1 MSERPN
7 TISGLNAK
15 KAELEKYRALL
26 EAEIRKI
33 TCDIDHI
40 EGALKLFD
48 PVNTPAAIK
57 RYVVRHRAK
66 KGTVKR
72 FILEMLRTAS
82 RPLTSAEITDAWV
95 EARALRTDRDT
106 LIVIRKR
113 IGAALISMRNA
124 GLTKNEGVID
134 GLKGWRVV

>member
-1 MSERPN
+1 MERPN

-15 KAELEKYRALL
+15 KAEPVQYRALL

-48 PVNTPAAIK
+48 PANTPAAIK

-124 GLTKNEGVID
+124 GLTANEGMID